1 MTGEDLHPFPYSPQS
16 KPPTGEARDIESD
29 AIVRNRQS
37 PFPPTLLN
45 QNGHGR
51 GLRMADDIRQQFL
64 NAPIERRLQRGLTRA
79 TAWCLLEHQGTAQTS
94 PGVHVCDQSLQACLQ
109 S

>member
-1 MTGEDLHPFPYSPQS
+1 MTGENLHPFPYASQSEPPQG
-16 KPPTGEARDIESD
+16 GETRDIESH
-29 AIVRNRQS
+29 AIVGDRQS

-64 NAPIERRLQRGLTRA
+64 DATIERRLQRGLTRA
-79 TAWCLLEHQGTAQTS
+79 TAWRLLEHQCTAQTS
-94 PGVHVCDQSLQACLQ
+94 PGVHVCDQSL
-109 S
+109 